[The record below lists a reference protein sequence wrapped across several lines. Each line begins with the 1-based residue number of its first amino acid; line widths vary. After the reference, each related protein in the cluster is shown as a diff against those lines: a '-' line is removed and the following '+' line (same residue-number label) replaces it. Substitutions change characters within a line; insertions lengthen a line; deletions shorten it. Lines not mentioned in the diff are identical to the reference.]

1 MTVQPLAG
9 VRVVEFVHMVMGPSC
24 GLVLA
29 DLGADVIKVEPAP
42 DGDNTRR
49 LTGSGAGFFASFNR
63 NKRSIALD
71 LKSEGGM
78 DLARRLIATA
88 DVVCENFRPGAMD
101 KLGLGPAA
109 LMAAHPRL
117 IYCSLKGFL
126 PGPYDTRVALDEI
139 VQVMGGLSYMTG
151 LPGKPMRAGSS
162 VNDIM
167 GGAFAAIGVLA
178 ALIERART
186 GRGRHVQAGLFE
198 NNALLVSQ
206 HMSQY
211 AITGQAPK
219 PMGTRDV
226 AWPVYDLF
234 DTADGGQ
241 IFLGVVTDT
250 QWRVFCE
257 AFGLDALLSDPEL
270 GTQAARRAARA
281 RTIPLIAEALRPHT
295 RAALV
300 ERFGALG
307 LPYAPVVAPPELFD
321 DPHLN
326 AAGGLVPVQVPGGPA
341 TKLPALPI
349 SFDGERPGLRHD
361 LPPVGAHGA
370 EIARDLGLSETQIA
384 ALRAAGA
391 LV

>member
-1 MTVQPLAG
+1 MTVQPLRG

-42 DGDNTRR
+42 EGDNTRR

-257 AFGLDALLSDPEL
+257 AFGLEALLSDPDL
-270 GTQAARRAARA
+270 GTQAARRAARP
-281 RTIPLIAEALRPHT
+281 RTIPLIGEALRPFT

-300 ERFGALG
+300 ARFDALG

-326 AAGGLVPVQVPGGPA
+326 ASGGLVPVQVPGGPA

-370 EIARDLGLSETQIA
+370 EIARDLGLSEAQIE

>member
-1 MTVQPLAG
+1 MTVQPLQG
-9 VRVVEFVHMVMGPSC
+9 FRVVEFVHMVMGPSC

-42 DGDNTRR
+42 EGDNTRR

-88 DVVCENFRPGAMD
+88 DVLCENFRPGAMD

-151 LPGKPMRAGSS
+151 LPGKPMRAGAS

-257 AFGLDALLSDPEL
+257 AFGLEALLSDSEL
-270 GTQAARRAARA
+270 GTQAARRAARP
-281 RTIPLIAEALRPHT
+281 RTIPLIADALRPFT

-300 ERFGALG
+300 ERFDALG

-326 AAGGLVPVQVPGGPA
+326 ASGGLVPVQVPGGPA

-370 EIARDLGLSETQIA
+370 EIARDLGLSEGQIA